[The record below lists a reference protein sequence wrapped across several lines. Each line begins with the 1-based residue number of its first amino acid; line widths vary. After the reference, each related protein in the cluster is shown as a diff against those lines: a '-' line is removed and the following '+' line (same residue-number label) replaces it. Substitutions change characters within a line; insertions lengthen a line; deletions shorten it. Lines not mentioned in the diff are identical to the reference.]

1 MSGAGIRGE
10 ISMLMR
16 VVAGSLLVL
25 AVPAMAAVPVTVD
38 NFKRAETEAYLGI
51 YAKRFGVGTVAH
63 DRAAPPD
70 TGQPVIRMNRDTLY
84 SYVILDLTTPAMIV
98 KPDTGKRF
106 QSMIVINQD
115 HYVKKVAY
123 TPGRTELTKDS
134 VGTRYALVLF
144 RTFFNPEDPKD
155 VKAAHAAQDGI
166 QLIQADKGK
175 LELTGFDE
183 TQREK
188 LHDLL
193 NQVGAYTPDTT
204 KAFGDV
210 QEVDPVQHLVMTSAG
225 WGGNPRKDAIYLNE
239 VAAANDGVTPH
250 SLTVG
255 KVPVD
260 GFWSIT
266 VYNEKG
272 FFEAPGSAASINN
285 LTAKPNKDGT
295 VTVRFGGDPKAPN
308 YLRIMPGWNYIV
320 RLYKPGAAVLDGSF
334 VFPKAMPVK

>member
-1 MSGAGIRGE
+1 MIRTSVMAAIGIA
-10 ISMLMR
+10 MAAP
-16 VVAGSLLVL
+16 VAAPL
-25 AVPAMAAVPVTVD
+25 AAAVPVTVD
-38 NFKRAETEAYLGI
+38 NFKRAETEAYLGT
-51 YAKRFGVGTVAH
+51 YAKRFGVGTLAH
-63 DRAAPPD
+63 DRQAPPD

-84 SYVILDLTTPAMIV
+84 SYMILDLNSPATVV

-115 HYVKKVAY
+115 HYVKKVSY
-123 TPGRTELTKDS
+123 EPGRTELTKDK

-144 RTFFNPEDPKD
+144 RTFFNPDDPKD

-175 LELTGFDE
+175 LELTDFDQA
-183 TQREK
+183 QREK

-193 NQVGAYTPDTT
+193 NEMAAFAPDTT

-210 QEVDPVQHLVMTSAG
+210 GDVDPVQHLIMTSAG
-225 WGGNPRKDAIYLNE
+225 WGGNPRKDAIYLNDG
-239 VAAANDGVTPH
+239 VARNDGVTPH
-250 SLTVG
+250 RLTVG

-266 VYNEKG
+266 VYNQKG
-272 FFEAPGSAASINN
+272 FFEAPGNAASINN

-295 VTVRFGGDPKAPN
+295 VTVNFGGDPKAPN

-320 RLYKPGAAVLDGSF
+320 RLYKPGQAILDGSF
-334 VFPKAMPVK
+334 VFPKAMPVE

>member
-1 MSGAGIRGE
+1 
-10 ISMLMR
+10 ML
-16 VVAGSLLVL
+16 L
-25 AVPAMAAVPVTVD
+25 ALALATPLKAAVPVTVD
-38 NFKRAETEAYLGI
+38 NFRRAETEAYLGV
-51 YAKRFGVGTVAH
+51 YARRFGIGTLAH

-84 SYVILDLTTPAMIV
+84 SYAILDLNTPATIV

-115 HYVKKVAY
+115 HFVKKVLY
-123 TPGRTELTKDS
+123 EPSRTVLTREN
-134 VGTRYALVLF
+134 VGTRHALVLF

-155 VKAAHAAQDGI
+155 VAAAHAAQDGI
-166 QLIQADKGK
+166 QLIQADRGR

-183 TQREK
+183 AQREK

-193 NQVGAYTPDTT
+193 NQMALFAPDTS
-204 KAFGDV
+204 KAFGD
-210 QEVDPVQHLVMTSAG
+210 QGEVDPVQHLIMTSAG
-225 WGGNPRKDAIYLNE
+225 WGGNPRQDAIYLNE
-239 VAAANDGVTPH
+239 VVAANDGVTAH
-250 SLTVG
+250 ALTVG

-285 LTAKPNKDGT
+285 LTARPNSDGT
-295 VTVRFGGDPKAPN
+295 VTVRFGGDPQAPN

-320 RLYKPGAAVLDGSF
+320 RLYKPGQAILDGSF
-334 VFPKAMPVK
+334 AFPKAKPVK

>member
-1 MSGAGIRGE
+1 
-10 ISMLMR
+10 MR
-16 VVAGSLLVL
+16 TAMIGVVIAAL

-38 NFKRAETEAYLGI
+38 NFKTAESEFYIGQ
-51 YAKRFGVGTVAH
+51 YAKRLGMGTVGH
-63 DRAAPPD
+63 DRAPPPD

-84 SYVILDLTTPAMIV
+84 SYIILDLTSPATVV

-115 HYVKKVAY
+115 HYVKKVDY
-123 TPGRTELTKDS
+123 GGGTFELTKET
-134 VGTRYALVLF
+134 VGTRYAVVLF
-144 RTFFNPEDPKD
+144 RTFLNPDDPKD
-155 VKAAHAAQDGI
+155 VKAAHAAQDAI
-166 QLIQADKGK
+166 SVTQADKGRF
-175 LELTGFDE
+175 EPTAFDQA
-183 TQREK
+183 QRVK

-193 NQVGAYTPDTT
+193 NQLGQFAPDTT

-210 QEVDPVQHLVMTSAG
+210 GEVDPVQHLIMTSAG

-239 VAAANDGVTPH
+239 VVAANDGVTPH
-250 SLTVG
+250 VLTVG

-320 RLYKPGAAVLDGSF
+320 RLYKPGQPILDGSF
-334 VFPKAMPVK
+334 SFPKPMPVK

>member
-1 MSGAGIRGE
+1 MRSVAVWVSG
-10 ISMLMR
+10 
-16 VVAGSLLVL
+16 LVMAAVLGAPL
-25 AVPAMAAVPVTVD
+25 AAAVPVTVD
-38 NFKRAETEAYLGI
+38 NFKRAETEAYIGA
-51 YAKRFGVGTVAH
+51 YAKRFGVGTLAH

-84 SYVILDLTTPAMIV
+84 SYIILDLNSPATVV

-123 TPGRTELTKDS
+123 EAGRFELTKDNA
-134 VGTRYALVLF
+134 GTRYALVLF
-144 RTFFNPEDPKD
+144 RTFFNPDDPKD

-166 QLIQADKGK
+166 QLVQADKGK
-175 LELTGFDE
+175 LELTDFD
-183 TQREK
+183 QKSREQ

-193 NQVGAYTPDTT
+193 NSLGRFAPDTT

-210 QEVDPVQHLVMTSAG
+210 GEVDPVQHLIMTSAG
-225 WGGNPRKDAIYLNE
+225 WGGNPRKDAIYLNDQ
-239 VAAANDGVTPH
+239 VALNDGVTPH
-250 SLTVG
+250 RLTVG

-285 LTAKPNKDGT
+285 LTAKPNRDGT
-295 VTVRFGGDPKAPN
+295 VTVNFGGDPKAPN

-320 RLYKPGAAVLDGSF
+320 RLYKPGQPILDGSF
-334 VFPKAMPVK
+334 AFPKAEPVK

>member
-1 MSGAGIRGE
+1 MRGIVMAG
-10 ISMLMR
+10 
-16 VVAGSLLVL
+16 VL
-25 AVPAMAAVPVTVD
+25 AAAVPAAAAVPVTVD
-38 NFKRAETEAYLGI
+38 NFKRAETEAYLAV
-51 YAKRFGVGTVAH
+51 YAKRFGVGTVSH

-84 SYVILDLTTPAMIV
+84 SYVILDLSTPATIQ

-115 HYVKKVAY
+115 HYVKAVRY
-123 TPGRTELTKDS
+123 TPGETVLTKDN
-134 VGTRYALVLF
+134 VGTRYAFVLF
-144 RTFFNPEDPKD
+144 RTFFNPDDPKD
-155 VKAAHAAQDGI
+155 VAAAHAAQDGI
-166 QLIQADKGK
+166 RLSQADKGK
-175 LELTGFDE
+175 LELTDFDQG
-183 TQREK
+183 QREK
-188 LHDLL
+188 LHDLP
-193 NQVGAYTPDTT
+193 NQMALFAPDTT

-210 QEVDPVQHLVMTSAG
+210 TEVDPVQHLIMTSAG

-250 SLTVG
+250 TLTVG

-266 VYNEKG
+266 VYNKDG
-272 FFEAPGSAASINN
+272 YFEAPGSAASINN

-320 RLYKPGAAVLDGSF
+320 RLYKPGQAVLDGTF
-334 VFPKAMPVK
+334 AFPKAEPVK

>member
-1 MSGAGIRGE
+1 MGKRHKLAAALGAF
-10 ISMLMR
+10 L
-16 VVAGSLLVL
+16 AAAPVL
-25 AVPAMAAVPVTVD
+25 AAVPVTVD
-38 NFKRAETEAYLGI
+38 NFKRAESEYYIAG
-51 YAKRFGVGTVAH
+51 YAKRYGVGTLAH
-63 DRAAPPD
+63 DRVPPPD

-84 SYVILDLTTPAMIV
+84 SYIILDLTSPATIV

-123 TPGRTELTKDS
+123 EPGRYELTKDN
-134 VGTRYALVLF
+134 VGTRHAVVLF
-144 RTFFNPEDPKD
+144 RTFLDPNDPKD

-175 LELTGFDE
+175 LELTDFDQA
-183 TQREK
+183 QRVK

-193 NQVGAYTPDTT
+193 NELGQYAPDTT
-204 KAFGDV
+204 KSFGDV
-210 QEVDPVQHLVMTSAG
+210 GEVDPVQHLIMTSAG

-239 VAAANDGVTPH
+239 RVAANDGVTPH
-250 SLTVG
+250 RLTVG

-272 FFEAPGSAASINN
+272 FFEAPGSAASLNN
-285 LTAKPNKDGT
+285 ITAKPNKDGT
-295 VTVRFGGDPKAPN
+295 VTVNFGGDPKAPN

-320 RLYKPGAAVLDGSF
+320 RLYKPGAAIQDGSF
-334 VFPKAMPVK
+334 VFPKAEPVK

>member
-1 MSGAGIRGE
+1 MRFSTCVMSAA
-10 ISMLMR
+10 MM
-16 VVAGSLLVL
+16 VAVL
-25 AVPAMAAVPVTVD
+25 AAPVTAAVPVTVD
-38 NFKRAETEAYLGI
+38 NFKRAESEAYIGA
-51 YAKRFGVGTVAH
+51 YAKKYGLGTLGH
-63 DRAAPPD
+63 DRVAPPD

-84 SYVILDLTTPAMIV
+84 SFAILDLTTPATIV

-115 HYVKKVAY
+115 HYVKHVQY
-123 TPGRTELTKDS
+123 TPGTVELTQDK
-134 VGTRYALVLF
+134 VGSRYAVVLF
-144 RTFFNPEDPKD
+144 RTFFNPDDPKD

-166 QLIQADKGK
+166 RLTQADKGK
-175 LELTGFDE
+175 LELTDFDQK
-183 TQREK
+183 QREA
-188 LHDLL
+188 LHNQL
-193 NQVGAYTPDTT
+193 NAMGPFVTDTT

-210 QEVDPVQHLVMTSAG
+210 TEVDPVQHLVMTSAG

-239 VAAANDGVTPH
+239 VVAANDGVTPH

-266 VYNEKG
+266 VYNKDG
-272 FFEAPGSAASINN
+272 FFEAPGSAASVNN
-285 LTAKPNKDGT
+285 ITAKPNKDGT

-320 RLYKPGAAVLDGSF
+320 RLYKPGQPILDGSF
-334 VFPKAMPVK
+334 AFPKAEPVAAR